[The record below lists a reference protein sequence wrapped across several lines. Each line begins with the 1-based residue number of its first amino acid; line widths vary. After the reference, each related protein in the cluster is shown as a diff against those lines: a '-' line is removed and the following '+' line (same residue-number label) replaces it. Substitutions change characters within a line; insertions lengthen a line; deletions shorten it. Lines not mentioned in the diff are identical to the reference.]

1 MIELSYAI
9 KLGGIGVGREV
20 VGERWQVRPPVRISG
35 PSQMTFV
42 FPVFLGKSFCHL
54 EERSGLEGEWGWADL
69 RGKTMRVSGCSVPG
83 ESLQMERRALRE
95 GASPIVEVKPLT
107 DAEAPVFDRH
117 GGRLPGK
124 GAGGPQRSAR
134 RPRHVCKETTPCVL
148 QEVLC
153 GVFCSWHCPIR

>member
-69 RGKTMRVSGCSVPG
+69 RGKTMRVSGCSV
-83 ESLQMERRALRE
+83 LERVCRWRE
-95 GASPIVEVKPLT
+95 GLSGKEPPLLW
-107 DAEAPVFDRH
+107 R
-117 GGRLPGK
+117 
-124 GAGGPQRSAR
+124 
-134 RPRHVCKETTPCVL
+134 
-148 QEVLC
+148 
-153 GVFCSWHCPIR
+153 

>member
-9 KLGGIGVGREV
+9 KLGGRGVGREV

-69 RGKTMRVSGCSVPG
+69 RGKTMSQWVQCPWRESADG
-83 ESLQMERRALRE
+83 EKGSQGRSLPYC
-95 GASPIVEVKPLT
+95 GG
-107 DAEAPVFDRH
+107 EAFDRCR
-117 GGRLPGK
+117 GTCL
-124 GAGGPQRSAR
+124 
-134 RPRHVCKETTPCVL
+134 
-148 QEVLC
+148 
-153 GVFCSWHCPIR
+153 